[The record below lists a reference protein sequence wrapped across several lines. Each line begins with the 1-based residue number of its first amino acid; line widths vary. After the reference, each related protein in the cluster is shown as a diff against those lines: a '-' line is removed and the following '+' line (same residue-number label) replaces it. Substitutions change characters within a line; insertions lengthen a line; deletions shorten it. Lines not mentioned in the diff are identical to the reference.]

1 MKLGE
6 LRDLDVLVCTIPPE
20 DRDWMLKGAVF
31 ARRVLLY
38 PCFHLWLTKVGGIQ
52 PCHLWHNHSAHERDG
67 HRLEHVHHPLDA
79 SILRQLKLKLKLK
92 LASSPQPP
100 PPPPSR
106 TLLLLQSPSTRKHLT
121 RIHAVSGGAVKLSN
135 KASAIVER
143 MIQHAAGS
151 TDRGNGKGK
160 SPSPFQ
166 HHRGQFI
173 LAFGSSHRQASAPA
187 A

>member
-1 MKLGE
+1 
-6 LRDLDVLVCTIPPE
+6 
-20 DRDWMLKGAVF
+20 MLKGAVF

-38 PCFHLWLTKVGGIQ
+38 LCFHLWLTKVGGIQ

-79 SILRQLKLKLKLK
+79 SILRQHACLKLKLKLK
-92 LASSPQPP
+92 LASSPRPAAAAAAALAHAPP
-100 PPPPSR
+100 PAVPVDSETPN
-106 TLLLLQSPSTRKHLT
+106 
-121 RIHAVSGGAVKLSN
+121 RIHAVSGGAVKLSD

-173 LAFGSSHRQASAPA
+173 LAFGRSHRQASAPA